1 MRKPPSN
8 VALSMDVSGE
18 EGSVN
23 QLGGV
28 FLNGRPLP
36 VCKRRLM
43 VELATEGVRPCEI
56 SKILKVLSKILTF
69 TMCLCE
75 YVHAAITLCSV
86 RSPTAALVRFWAG
99 FSAQGPLVPKQREA
113 ADPDS

>member
-1 MRKPPSN
+1 
-8 VALSMDVSGE
+8 
-18 EGSVN
+18 VN

-36 VCKRRLM
+36 VYKRRLM

-56 SKILKVLSKILTF
+56 SKILKVLSQILTF
-69 TMCLCE
+69 AMCLCN
-75 YVHAAITLCSV
+75 YYTCWNKPICSV

-99 FSAQGPLVPKQREA
+99 FSAQGPLVPKQREE
-113 ADPDS
+113 ADPGS

>member
-1 MRKPPSN
+1 MRFLYEY
-8 VALSMDVSGE
+8 LSG

-36 VCKRRLM
+36 VYKRRLM
-43 VELATEGVRPCEI
+43 IELATEGMRPCEI
-56 SKILKVLSKILTF
+56 SRILKVKFSPLPHVPGNIYPGVTVCSGRSP
-69 TMCLCE
+69 MA
-75 YVHAAITLCSV
+75 VSV
-86 RSPTAALVRFWAG
+86 RSWAG
-99 FSAQGPLVPKQREA
+99 FSAQGPLVLKQLEE